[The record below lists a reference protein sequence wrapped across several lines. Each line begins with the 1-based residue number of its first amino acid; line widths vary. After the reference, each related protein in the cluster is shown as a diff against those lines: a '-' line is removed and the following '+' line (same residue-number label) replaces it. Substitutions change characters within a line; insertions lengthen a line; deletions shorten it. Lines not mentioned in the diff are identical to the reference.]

1 RAVMQSAAV
10 VAQAQTVG
18 KLLDQVL
25 SQETLPDSDAAHR
38 TWPVW
43 LESSVDLQRIN
54 RDLSEALERQVMTLS
69 GQGYTATALT
79 LRDARLA
86 LTEDLNTR
94 GVQLPGATVVT
105 VRTTEP
111 ALVTLYRATGN
122 STGWQ
127 RFVRRNG
134 IVDPLFIPGG
144 HSVEVISEQQG

>member
-1 RAVMQSAAV
+1 GLTPAAQKNIRLIRAVMQSAAV

-94 GVQLPGATVVT
+94 GVQLPGAT
-105 VRTTEP
+105 
-111 ALVTLYRATGN
+111 
-122 STGWQ
+122 
-127 RFVRRNG
+127 
-134 IVDPLFIPGG
+134 
-144 HSVEVISEQQG
+144 